1 MEVVI
6 EEARASDAIGI
17 KQLFIV
23 LEEETTYITETEN
36 VTQTSLSALEKYLDL
51 QNNSE
56 SDLCLLIK
64 INQEIVGI
72 LNVTNSHHETSQ
84 HIGELFMAIKKTFR
98 GYGLGRDLLEM
109 AIDWANQT
117 PVLRKLELQVQVRN
131 EIAQSLYEKCGFR
144 IEGTRKKGVK
154 TKDGEFLDLYYM
166 GKVLK

>member
-17 KQLFIV
+17 KQLFIE

-36 VTQTSLSALEKYLDL
+36 VTRTSLSALEKYLDL
-51 QNNSE
+51 QNHSE

-84 HIGELFMAIKKTFR
+84 HIGELFMAIQKPFR
-98 GYGLGRDLLEM
+98 GYGLG
-109 AIDWANQT
+109 
-117 PVLRKLELQVQVRN
+117 
-131 EIAQSLYEKCGFR
+131 
-144 IEGTRKKGVK
+144 
-154 TKDGEFLDLYYM
+154 
-166 GKVLK
+166 